1 MGNYSRF
8 IRPGF
13 KRLEVD
19 GADELNGLMSSSWLS
34 PDGNTLVSVL
44 VNMSRG
50 SRHVNLALSGSQI
63 TGVKTYVTDKEHD
76 LQYDATLSDAAD
88 MQIPARSVVTVVMSL
103 TQSSGISDV
112 KALPTVNDGKI
123 WSLSGRQVNNPQKG
137 IFIRNGKKYILK

>member
-88 MQIPARSVVTVVMSL
+88 MQIPARSVVMSL
-103 TQSSGISDV
+103 TQLSGIGS
-112 KALPTVNDGKI
+112 ATFQPAGQGKI
-123 WSLSGRQVNNPQKG
+123 WTLSGQQVKHPQKG
-137 IFIRNGKKYILK
+137 IYITNGTKYILR